1 MLAAGWPYTPLAVEL
16 AGLLAF
22 GLLGPCR
29 IYGAPPVYEE
39 AHFWFCV
46 IIIWTGISTSL
57 DQEWFLS
64 EAEKGTAMG
73 WVLRALLELLALCC
87 LLLLAA
93 MLGGVAII
101 AWLCYQLKGKSQ
113 F

>member
-1 MLAAGWPYTPLAVEL
+1 M

-73 WVLRALLELLALCC
+73 WVLRALSACY

-101 AWLCYQLKGKSQ
+101 AWLCCHLKGKTQ